1 MNRVTT
7 PTHATDDRAKLGLV
21 FGLLAYGLWGVLPI
35 YFKQLAGISPLD
47 IVAHRVVWSL
57 LFLGLLLLATRGWR
71 EVIEGIRPLMEH
83 QAALDHIVIRSEWQ
97 EPLPAVRGDRSRL
110 EHLFINL
117 MLNGLNAMASRGGM
131 LRLSGITDG
140 AYVRVDIADQGD
152 GIEDE
157 HLQRIFEPFFT
168 TRSNGTGLG
177 LFSASRIAEEHKGS
191 IAVAS
196 QPGHGSSFSIRLPAI
211 TPNT

>member
-1 MNRVTT
+1 MAVRVN
-7 PTHATDDRAKLGLV
+7 
-21 FGLLAYGLWGVLPI
+21 
-35 YFKQLAGISPLD
+35 
-47 IVAHRVVWSL
+47 
-57 LFLGLLLLATRGWR
+57 
-71 EVIEGIRPLMEH
+71 
-83 QAALDHIVIRSEWQ
+83 ALDHIVIRSEWQ

-117 MLNGLNAMASRGGM
+117 MLNGLNAMASLGGM
-131 LRLSGITDG
+131 LRLSGLTDG
-140 AYVRVDIADQGD
+140 AYVQVDIADEGD

-196 QPGHGSSFSIRLPAI
+196 QPGHGSCFSIRLPAI